1 MTELKI
7 DFVGHK
13 GDGVAHL
20 NSNAVYVPFALEG
33 EVVSVEGSGPR
44 RDITTI
50 KTTSPD
56 RIDPICKYFGTC
68 GGCQLQHMN
77 ESTYLKWK
85 MTLVTEPLSKVG
97 VTIEP
102 DAIKSFEDESR
113 RKCVFNAQRTSE
125 GLQLGFNEKASTEI
139 VAIDACPVLVPEIN
153 AQLDAI
159 RDLVN
164 SVPMTKHPL
173 RVSVLVTKNG
183 LDISI
188 EDAKPL
194 SEAERQVLI
203 KKAIAHKFSRITV
216 NIETLIKITEPH
228 IEIANTIVSP
238 PPGAFVQALKQ
249 AENQMS
255 TIVADFLKGCKQVA
269 DLYCGIGTFALK
281 LAEHSAVYAVEE
293 SGDALNSLDQ
303 AWRETGGKLK
313 QVKTEKRNLERR
325 PVTFGELKKMD
336 GLVFDPPRAGA
347 ELQCKQIAKSRVKKV
362 AAVSCNP
369 NTLAT
374 DLEILVAGGFKVKQI
389 IPIDQFKYTPHV
401 EVVVLL
407 ER

>member
-1 MTELKI
+1 MTEVKI

-20 NSNAVYVPFALEG
+20 NNNPLYVPYALEG
-33 EVVSVEGSGPR
+33 EVIKIKGSGPR
-44 RDITTI
+44 REIDKIATP
-50 KTTSPD
+50 SQQ
-56 RIDPICKYFGTC
+56 RIEPICKYFGTC
-68 GGCQLQHMN
+68 GGCQLQHMG
-77 ESTYLKWK
+77 ESAYLDWK
-85 MTLVTEPLSKVG
+85 MSLVKEPLSRVG
-97 VTIEP
+97 ISTEP
-102 DAIKSFEDESR
+102 EAILSYSDASR
-113 RKCVFNAQRTSE
+113 RKCVFNAQRTPN
-125 GLQLGFNEKASTEI
+125 GMLLGFNEKSSNEI
-139 VAIDACPVLVPEIN
+139 VPLDACPVLVPAIN
-153 AQLDAI
+153 EQLDAI

-164 SVPMTKHPL
+164 SVPTAKNPL

-183 LDISI
+183 LDIAI

-203 KKAIAHKFSRITV
+203 KKTIAHKFSRMSV
-216 NIETLIKITEPH
+216 NIETLIKTAEPH
-228 IEIANTIVSP
+228 IEIASTIVSP
-238 PPGAFVQALKQ
+238 PPASFVQALKQ
-249 AENQMS
+249 AEDDMS
-255 TIVADFLKGCKQVA
+255 DIVSEFLKGCKQVA

-281 LAEHSAVYAVEE
+281 LAENSAVYAVEE

-303 AWRETGGKLK
+303 AWRDTGGKLK

-347 ELQCKQIAKSRVKKV
+347 ELQCKQIAKSRVKQV

-374 DLEILVAGGFKVKQI
+374 DLEILLAGGFKVKRI

>member
-20 NSNAVYVPFALEG
+20 NNHAIYVPYTLEG
-33 EVVSVEGSGPR
+33 ETVAVEGSGPR
-44 RDITTI
+44 REVTSI
-50 KTTSPD
+50 KEKSQD
-56 RIDPICKYFGTC
+56 RIEPICQHFGAC
-68 GGCQLQHMN
+68 GGCQLQHMS
-77 ESTYLKWK
+77 ERAYLDWK
-85 MTLVTEPLSKVG
+85 MGLVTEPLKRAG
-97 VTIEP
+97 VTLTP
-102 DAIKSFEDESR
+102 DDMISFDDASR
-113 RKCVFNAQRTSE
+113 RKCVFNAQRTPQ
-125 GLQLGFNEKASTEI
+125 GMQLGFNEKASNEI
-139 VAIDACPVLVPEIN
+139 VAIETCPVLVPEIN
-153 AQLDAI
+153 NQLDNI

-164 SVPMTKHPL
+164 SVPTTKHPL

-183 LDISI
+183 LDIAI

-203 KKAIAHKFSRITV
+203 KKTINHKFSRITV
-216 NIETLIKITEPH
+216 NLETLIKTAEPH

-238 PPGAFVQALKQ
+238 PPAAFVQALKQ
-249 AENQMS
+249 AEDDMAD
-255 TIVADFLKGCKQVA
+255 IVARFLKGCKQVA

-281 LAEHSAVYAVEE
+281 LAENSAVYAVEE

-303 AWRETGGKLK
+303 AWRDTGGKLK
-313 QVKTEKRNLERR
+313 QIKTEKRNLERR

-369 NTLAT
+369 ITLAT
-374 DLEILVAGGFKVKQI
+374 DLEILITSGFTVKRI

>member
-20 NSNAVYVPFALEG
+20 NNHPIYVPYVLEG
-33 EVVSVEGSGPR
+33 ETITVQGSGSR
-44 RDITTI
+44 RELDTI
-50 KTTSPD
+50 LKASED
-56 RIDPICKYFGTC
+56 RIEPICKYFGTC
-68 GGCQLQHMN
+68 GGCQLQHM
-77 ESTYLKWK
+77 SHTAYLEWK
-85 MTLVTEPLSKVG
+85 MRLVTEPLARAGINV
-97 VTIEP
+97 EP
-102 DAIKSFEDESR
+102 DAVLSYPDASR
-113 RKCVFNAQRTSE
+113 RKCVFNAQRTPASMK
-125 GLQLGFNEKASTEI
+125 LGFNEKSSNEI
-139 VAIDACPVLVPEIN
+139 MPLDACPVLVPSIN
-153 AQLDAI
+153 EQLEKI
-159 RDLVN
+159 HDLVN
-164 SVPMTKHPL
+164 SVPTTKHPL
-173 RVSVLVTKNG
+173 RVSVLDTKNG
-183 LDISI
+183 LDIAI

-194 SEAERQVLI
+194 SETERQVLI
-203 KKAIAHKFSRITV
+203 KKTIAHKFSRLSV
-216 NIETLIKITEPH
+216 NIETLIKTAEPH
-228 IEIANTIVSP
+228 IEIASTIVSP
-238 PPGAFVQALKQ
+238 PPASFVQALKQ
-249 AENQMS
+249 AEDDMS
-255 TIVADFLKGCKQVA
+255 DIVSTFLKGCKQVA

-281 LAEHSAVYAVEE
+281 LAENSAVYAVEE

-303 AWRETGGKLK
+303 AWRQTGGKLK

-369 NTLAT
+369 STLAT
-374 DLEILVAGGFKVKQI
+374 DLEILIEGGFKVKRI
-389 IPIDQFKYTPHV
+389 VPIDQFKYTPHV

>member
-7 DFVGHK
+7 DFVGHQ

-20 NSNAVYVPFALEG
+20 NGHAIFVPYTLEG
-33 EVVSVEGSGPR
+33 ETVSVEGSGPR
-44 RDITTI
+44 RDIQSI
-50 KTTSPD
+50 KEPSPD
-56 RIDPICKYFGTC
+56 RIEPVCQHFGTC
-68 GGCQLQHMN
+68 GGCQLQHMSKASY
-77 ESTYLKWK
+77 EKWK
-85 MTLVTEPLSKVG
+85 IGLVTEPLSKVG
-97 VTIEP
+97 ITFKP
-102 DAIKSFEDESR
+102 DEMISFEDASR
-113 RKCVFNAQRTSE
+113 RKCVFNAQRTPE
-125 GLQLGFNEKASTEI
+125 GMQLGFTEKSSVEI
-139 VAIDACPVLVPEIN
+139 VSIDACPVLVPEIN
-153 AQLDAI
+153 GQLDQI

-164 SVPMTKHPL
+164 SVPTSKHPL

-188 EDAKPL
+188 EDGKPL

-203 KKAIAHKFSRITV
+203 KKSITHKFSRLTV
-216 NIETLIKITEPH
+216 NQDTLIKTAEPH

-238 PPGAFVQALKQ
+238 PPAAFVQALKQ
-249 AENQMS
+249 AEDAMS
-255 TIVADFLKGCKQVA
+255 DIVADYLKGCKHVA

-281 LAEHSAVYAVEE
+281 LAENSAVYAVEE
-293 SGDALNSLDQ
+293 SGDALESLDQ
-303 AWRETGGKLK
+303 AWRQTGGKLK

-347 ELQCKQIAKSRVKKV
+347 ELQCRQIAKSRVKKV

-369 NTLAT
+369 TTLAT
-374 DLEILVAGGFKVKQI
+374 DLEILIGAGFNVKRI
-389 IPIDQFKYTPHV
+389 VPIDQFKYTPHV

>member
-20 NSNAVYVPFALEG
+20 NGHAIYVPYTLEG
-33 EVVSVEGSGPR
+33 ETVSVEGSGPR
-44 RDITTI
+44 RDIKSI
-50 KTTSPD
+50 KEPSSA
-56 RIDPICKYFGTC
+56 RIEPICQHFGTC
-68 GGCQLQHMN
+68 GGCQLQHMSKASYV
-77 ESTYLKWK
+77 EWK
-85 MTLVTEPLSKVG
+85 MGLVTEPLSRIG
-97 VTIEP
+97 VSLKP
-102 DAIKSFEDESR
+102 DDMISFEDASR
-113 RKCVFNAQRTSE
+113 RKCVFNAQRTPE
-125 GLQLGFNEKASTEI
+125 GMQLGFTEKASVEI
-139 VAIDACPVLVPEIN
+139 VAIDACPVLVPAIN
-153 AQLDAI
+153 DQLDAI

-164 SVPMTKHPL
+164 SVPILKHPL

-188 EDAKPL
+188 EEGKPL

-203 KKAIAHKFSRITV
+203 KKTIAHKFSRLTV
-216 NIETLIKITEPH
+216 NQETLIKTAEPH
-228 IEIANTIVSP
+228 IEIASTIVSP
-238 PPGAFVQALKQ
+238 PPAAFVQALKQ
-249 AENQMS
+249 AENAIS
-255 TIVADFLKGCKQVA
+255 DIVASYLKGCKQVA

-281 LAEHSAVYAVEE
+281 LAENSAVYAVEE
-293 SGDALNSLDQ
+293 SGAALDSLDQ
-303 AWRETGGKLK
+303 AWRQTGGKLK
-313 QVKTEKRNLERR
+313 QIKTEKRNLERR

-347 ELQCKQIAKSRVKKV
+347 ELQCRQIAKSRVKKV

-369 NTLAT
+369 ATLAT
-374 DLEILVAGGFKVKQI
+374 DLEILIASGFKVKQV

>member
-20 NSNAVYVPFALEG
+20 NNHALFVPYTLEG
-33 EVVSVEGSGPR
+33 EVVTVEGSGPR
-44 RDITTI
+44 REVISL
-50 KTTSPD
+50 KEKSSN
-56 RIDPICKYFGTC
+56 RIEAICKHFGTC

-77 ESTYLKWK
+77 ESTYLTWK
-85 MTLVTEPLSKVG
+85 MGLVTEPLSRAGITLK
-97 VTIEP
+97 P
-102 DAIKSFEDESR
+102 DDIVSFKDASR
-113 RKCVFNAQRTSE
+113 RKCVFNAQRTPA
-125 GLQLGFNEKASTEI
+125 GMQLGFTEKSSVEI
-139 VAIDACPVLVPEIN
+139 VSIDACPVLVPEIN
-153 AQLDAI
+153 DQLSNI
-159 RDLVN
+159 RDLIN
-164 SVPMTKHPL
+164 SVPTTKNPL

-188 EDAKPL
+188 EDAKEL

-203 KKAIAHKFSRITV
+203 KKTIAHKFSRLTV
-216 NIETLIKITEPH
+216 NIETLIKTAEPQ

-238 PPGAFVQALKQ
+238 PPAAFVQALKQ
-249 AENQMS
+249 AEDDMS
-255 TIVADFLKGCKQVA
+255 DIVASFLKGCKQVA

-281 LAEHSAVYAVEE
+281 LAENSAVYAVED

-303 AWRETGGKLK
+303 AWRDTGGKLK
-313 QVKTEKRNLERR
+313 QIKTEKRNLERR

-369 NTLAT
+369 ATLAT
-374 DLEILVAGGFKVKQI
+374 DLAILITGGFAVKRI
-389 IPIDQFKYTPHV
+389 VPIDQFKYTPHV

>member
-1 MTELKI
+1 MTEVKI
-7 DFVGHK
+7 DFIGHK

-20 NSNAVYVPFALEG
+20 NGNAVYIPFTLEG
-33 EVVSVEGSGPR
+33 ETLIIQGSGPR
-44 RDITTI
+44 RDILEI
-50 KTTSPD
+50 KQTSSD
-56 RIDPICKYFGTC
+56 RIEPICKHFGTC
-68 GGCQLQHMN
+68 GGCQLQHMQ
-77 ESTYLKWK
+77 EQTYLKWK
-85 MTLVTEPLSKVG
+85 IKLVTEPLSRVG
-97 VTIEP
+97 ITQTPEAIISFN
-102 DAIKSFEDESR
+102 DASR
-113 RKCVFNAQRTSE
+113 RKCVFNAQRTHQ
-125 GLQLGFNEKASTEI
+125 GMQLGFSEKARNEI
-139 VAIDACPVLVPEIN
+139 VAIEACPILVSEIN
-153 AQLDAI
+153 ERLPLL

-164 SVPMTKHPL
+164 SVPTTKNPI
-173 RVSVLVTKNG
+173 RISVLSTENG

-194 SEAERQVLI
+194 SAAERQTLIKKTVANKFTRLTINDEVLI
-203 KKAIAHKFSRITV
+203 KTA
-216 NIETLIKITEPH
+216 EPH
-228 IEIANTIVSP
+228 IKIASTIISP
-238 PPGAFVQALKQ
+238 PPAAFVQALKE
-249 AENQMS
+249 AEDTM
-255 TIVADFLKGCKQVA
+255 TDIVADFLKGCKQVA

-281 LAEHSAVYAVEE
+281 LAENSQVYAVEE
-293 SGDALNSLDQ
+293 SQMALESLDQ
-303 AWRETGGKLK
+303 AWRQTGGILK

-369 NTLAT
+369 TTLAV
-374 DLEILVAGGFKVKQI
+374 DLEILLASGFKIKRI

>member
-20 NSNAVYVPFALEG
+20 NSNPIYVPYALKG
-33 EVVSVEGSGPR
+33 ETLTVTGSGPR
-44 RDITTI
+44 REIDTI
-50 KTTSPD
+50 IEASEHRVEPV
-56 RIDPICKYFGTC
+56 CKYFGTC
-68 GGCQLQHMN
+68 GGCQLQHMG
-77 ESTYLKWK
+77 EAAYLEWK
-85 MTLVTEPLSKVG
+85 TGLVTEPLSRVG
-97 VTIEP
+97 INLEP
-102 DAIKSFEDESR
+102 DTLLIYPDASR
-113 RKCVFNAQRTSE
+113 RKCVFNAQRTAE
-125 GLQLGFNEKASTEI
+125 GMQLGFTEKASNEI
-139 VAIDACPVLVPEIN
+139 VALDECPVLVQSIN
-153 AQLDAI
+153 EQLDKI
-159 RDLVN
+159 HDLVN
-164 SVPMTKHPL
+164 SVPTTKHPL
-173 RVSVLVTKNG
+173 RVSVLDTKNG
-183 LDISI
+183 LDITI

-194 SEAERQVLI
+194 SETERQVLI
-203 KKAIAHKFSRITV
+203 KKTIAHKLSRLTV
-216 NIETLIKITEPH
+216 NLETLIKTTEPH
-228 IEIANTIVSP
+228 IKIASTIVAP
-238 PPGAFVQALKQ
+238 PPAAFVQALKQ
-249 AENQMS
+249 AEDDMS
-255 TIVADFLKGCKQVA
+255 EIVASFLKGCKQVA

-281 LAEHSAVYAVEE
+281 LAENSAVYAVEE
-293 SGDALNSLDQ
+293 SGEALNSLDQ
-303 AWRETGGKLK
+303 AWRQTGGKLK
-313 QVKTEKRNLERR
+313 QVITEKRNLERR

-374 DLEILVAGGFKVKQI
+374 DLEILLAGGFEVKRI